1 MSQLP
6 TINEVAAL
14 SYMSEMRKIAYRQG
28 VGYTGSSMSGPGFG
42 STAAMKPVAQ
52 SSGTG
57 AMGAG
62 VRGYKKGG
70 VVNKESVV
78 RVAEDDT
85 EEVILPKNKMRSKK
99 DKKVYNY
106 VRDKVR

>member
-28 VGYTGSSMSGPGFG
+28 VGYTGSNMSGPGFG
-42 STAAMKPVAQ
+42 STAAMKPIAQ
-52 SSGTG
+52 AG